1 MFVED
6 AQIERDAL
14 RQGDILVGVPFP
26 LFDRLAQKL
35 TVLAEAEPGS
45 LGVPQISLKAAPHHN
60 DNNWFIAQ
68 IRVRLCFCAIL
79 SQCCELELHNG
90 QMRSQMLN
98 VARLIPIK
106 PSIQDNAEKLDRLK
120 ANGNP
125 AGQDTRHYLE
135 YFYIEPNERLGGLDS
150 KWMVDFSQLASFPKS
165 EYSEV
170 LKLKT
175 LQMDDLSRVK
185 FKIRAGYYV
194 GRPTDEEADGH
205 LFDDPWAAPIA

>member
-35 TVLAEAEPGS
+35 TVLADAEPGS
-45 LGVPQISLKAAPHHN
+45 PDAPQISLKAAPHNN
-60 DNNWFIAQ
+60 DSNWFIAQ
-68 IRVRLCFCAIL
+68 IRVRLCYCAIL

-90 QMRSQMLN
+90 QMRAQMLN

-106 PSIQDNAEKLDRLK
+106 QSIQNNAEKLARLK

-125 AGQDTRHYLE
+125 AEEGTRHFLD
-135 YFYIEPNERLGGLDS
+135 YFYIEPHERLGGVDS
-150 KWMVDFSQLASFPKS
+150 HLMVDFSQVASFPKT
-165 EYSEV
+165 EYAEV
-170 LKLKT
+170 PKLKT
-175 LQMDDLSRVK
+175 LQMDDRSRVK

-194 GRPTDEEADGH
+194 GRPTDEEAQDH
-205 LFDDPWAAPIA
+205 LFHDPWGLPA